1 MKDEVIIKVEHLWK
15 QYGLPMPRIVKKL
28 RQDLKRKS
36 LSSPVLDYWA
46 LKDVSF
52 EVKKGETLGVIGRN
66 GAGKSTLLK
75 ILAGVTP
82 ATRGRIV
89 IAGRISPMIELNAGT
104 HPELTGRE
112 NIRLLGAILGLS
124 GREIEAKMPAI
135 EKFTELG
142 GWLEQ
147 AVRKYS
153 SGMMARLGFGVAMNV
168 HADVLLVDEVLA
180 VGDLSFQRKCYDRLG
195 QLRAAGVTVVFV
207 SHALRQVERLCDR
220 AILLDSG
227 KIDSLGESAEVVN
240 YYYNQSTSTALEDN
254 SVLPVMSFVS
264 SGEVSIS
271 SIDILDD
278 GSNLIETLQVGEP
291 LNIRIIYNAHETLEQ
306 PIIAISI
313 LTADFIL
320 VTNFSTD
327 GEQTRPNWSGKGSIV
342 CHIPDLRL
350 LPGVYYLR
358 IIVRRNDGFKCF
370 KAERAKV
377 FRVVSDSYDVRRS
390 NFGIFQT
397 QVSWRFNCET

>member
-1 MKDEVIIKVEHLWK
+1 MADEIVINVENLWK
-15 QYGLPMPRIVKKL
+15 QYGLPLPKRVKKF
-28 RQDLKRKS
+28 RQCLGGKS
-36 LSSPVLDYWA
+36 LSSSVVDHWA
-46 LKDVSF
+46 LRDISF
-52 EVKKGETLGVIGRN
+52 EVKKGEMLGIIGPN

-75 ILAGVTP
+75 VLAGVTP
-82 ATRGRIV
+82 ATQGNVSVRGRV
-89 IAGRISPMIELNAGT
+89 FPMIELNAGV

-112 NIRLLGAILGLS
+112 NVRLLGAILGMS
-124 GREIEAKMPAI
+124 GREIEGKMPAI

-142 GWLEQ
+142 EWLDQ

-195 QLRAAGVTVVFV
+195 QLRSADVTVVLV
-207 SHALRQVERLCDR
+207 SHSIRQVERLCDR
-220 AILLDSG
+220 TILLDSG
-227 KIDSLGESAEVVN
+227 EIDSLGESGEVVN
-240 YYYNQSTSTALEDN
+240 YYYNQSSATALEDN
-254 SVLPVMSFVS
+254 SVLPDKSFVS
-264 SGEVSIS
+264 SGEVSIC
-271 SIDILDD
+271 SINFLDD
-278 GSNLIETLQVGEP
+278 DSNLIETVQVGEP
-291 LNIRIIYNAHETLEQ
+291 LNIKIIYNAHETLEQ

-313 LTADFIL
+313 LTADFML
-320 VTNFSTD
+320 LTNFSTD
-327 GEQTRPNWSGKGSIV
+327 GEQARPNWRGKGSIV

-377 FRVVSDSYDVRRS
+377 LHVVSDSYEVRRS
-390 NFGIFQT
+390 NFGIVQT
-397 QVSWRFNCET
+397 LVSWRFNCET

>member
-1 MKDEVIIKVEHLWK
+1 MRDEVIIKVEHLWK
-15 QYGLPMPRIVKKL
+15 QYGLPMPRIVKRL

-36 LSSPVLDYWA
+36 LSSTVLDYWA

-52 EVKKGETLGVIGRN
+52 EVKKGETLGIIGSN

-82 ATRGRIV
+82 ATRGS
-89 IAGRISPMIELNAGT
+89 IAVKGRISPMIELNAGT

-112 NIRLLGAILGLS
+112 NIRLLGAILGFS
-124 GREIEAKMPAI
+124 GRYIEEKMPAI

-142 GWLEQ
+142 GWLDQ

-168 HADVLLVDEVLA
+168 QADVLLVDEVLA

-195 QLRAAGVTVVFV
+195 QLRATGVTVVFV

-227 KIDSLGESAEVVN
+227 KIDSLGESAEAVN
-240 YYYNQSTSTALEDN
+240 HYYNQSASTALEGN
-254 SVLPVMSFVS
+254 SELPVMSFVS

-271 SIDILDD
+271 SIDILDNNN
-278 GSNLIETLQVGEP
+278 NLIETLQVGDP
-291 LNIRIIYNAHETLEQ
+291 FNIRVIYNAHETLKQ
-306 PIIAISI
+306 PIIAISV
-313 LTADFIL
+313 LTADFML

-327 GEQTRPNWSGKGSIV
+327 GERERPNWSGEGSVV

-390 NFGIFQT
+390 NLGIFQT
-397 QVSWRFNCET
+397 QVSWRFD

>member
-1 MKDEVIIKVEHLWK
+1 
-15 QYGLPMPRIVKKL
+15 
-28 RQDLKRKS
+28 
-36 LSSPVLDYWA
+36 
-46 LKDVSF
+46 
-52 EVKKGETLGVIGRN
+52 
-66 GAGKSTLLK
+66 
-75 ILAGVTP
+75 
-82 ATRGRIV
+82 
-89 IAGRISPMIELNAGT
+89 
-104 HPELTGRE
+104 
-112 NIRLLGAILGLS
+112 
-124 GREIEAKMPAI
+124 
-135 EKFTELG
+135 
-142 GWLEQ
+142 
-147 AVRKYS
+147 
-153 SGMMARLGFGVAMNV
+153 MNV

-227 KIDSLGESAEVVN
+227 KIDSLGESAEEVN
-240 YYYNQSTSTALEDN
+240 YYYNQSASTALEDN
-254 SVLPVMSFVS
+254 AELPVMSFVS

-278 GSNLIETLQVGEP
+278 DSNLIETLQVGEP
-291 LNIRIIYNAHETLEQ
+291 SNIRVIYNAHETLEQ

-313 LTADFIL
+313 LTADFML

-327 GEQTRPNWSGKGSIV
+327 GEQTRPSWSGKGSIV

-358 IIVRRNDGFKCF
+358 IIVRRKDGFKCF

-377 FRVVSDSYDVRRS
+377 FRVVSDSYDVRR
-390 NFGIFQT
+390 NNLGIFQT
-397 QVSWRFNCET
+397 QVSWRFDCERE